1 MTKNIA
7 MGGEFKRMRER
18 KLRIDICGDPISDEG
33 LQPVGS
39 NKILATAQNREI
51 GRQSCFRKMAL

>member
-7 MGGEFKRMRER
+7 VGGEFKRMRER
-18 KLRIDICGDPISDEG
+18 KLRIDICGDPIADEG

-39 NKILATAQNREI
+39 NKILVAVQK
-51 GRQSCFRKMAL
+51 Q